1 MQNLMKNFR
10 CDAPLLQLLSIP
22 NLRNVEPKVP
32 NLPMENIAMQLGSVW
47 CTKLCD
53 DAVLCSAR
61 PILRFFNMRQMHKN
75 LYHIS
80 HTTTDAPNSFP
91 PFCIRMMHGDIYVS
105 SHANCQTIA
114 EWLRDTSFIIIYHH
128 TPDKMHRN
136 FYHPIGWVG
145 QSWCKLRGILDVNI
159 NTVNTGRLGLCRIV

>member
-1 MQNLMKNFR
+1 MQNLIQNVR
-10 CDAPLLQLLSIP
+10 CDAPLLQLLSVP

-105 SHANCQTIA
+105 SHANCQT
-114 EWLRDTSFIIIYHH
+114 RIYHILKNSTH
-128 TPDKMHRN
+128 HSVISD
-136 FYHPIGWVG
+136 PI
-145 QSWCKLRGILDVNI
+145 ILYILLQNDWEI
-159 NTVNTGRLGLCRIV
+159 HLLS